1 MTKLKNPARGN
12 NTPLSEI
19 STALAMEPAMTK
31 TTAAKRNPIRAIRR
45 HCLDC
50 CGGSAAAVAECP
62 AAPCALWVFR
72 MGENPFRAQA
82 TEKQKAQA
90 LKNLRAARAV
100 RNAG

>member
-1 MTKLKNPARGN
+1 MTQVNP
-12 NTPLSEI
+12 
-19 STALAMEPAMTK
+19 TK
-31 TTAAKRNPIRAIRR
+31 RSPIKAIRH

-50 CGGSAAAVAECP
+50 CGGSAVAVAECP

-72 MGENPFRAQA
+72 MGENPFRAPA

-90 LKNLRAARAV
+90 LENLKAARAV